1 MHTGRFLF
9 CLIWVSTF
17 GLITPR
23 LLSQNSSP
31 YRTVHTLAQ
40 VPVRD
45 TISGIGISVNE
56 VMPRATHGDVK
67 IRLLSSGNLTTPNR
81 YEVEYLP
88 DAEVI
93 APEELK
99 EWLQDSLLHYSR
111 YFFGEAGQPQGNQM
125 TPDSTLS
132 EDIKPLAD

>member
-88 DAEVI
+88 DAGFTGADTFVI
-93 APEELK
+93 ERRSPASYPYLTYRGYRIAVENSI
-99 EWLQDSLLHYSR
+99 LQPRHDY
-111 YFFGEAGQPQGNQM
+111 A
-125 TPDSTLS
+125 LS
-132 EDIKPLAD
+132 EDGSPC